1 MILTPNEIA
10 YLSASFKGENPL
22 SLFSNITK
30 SPEGNEYKTLSDKG
44 IIVNNAY
51 EAKALDLLM
60 LLTKPEKCSRLII
73 QNPFF
78 VTEKY
83 TYKTGNRLVL
93 AENNKGAFE
102 ISEMADLTQL
112 ILSVSE
118 FVSMSKIKTTDITEL
133 FSPDELIVL
142 LAVIDIYRKRTLG
155 GYIGSGENE
164 IKLTEEEISAELADG
179 FANGLA
185 KSVINNYKLK
195 RLQIGTLGGLIA
207 SLVKKGCIKAGAEI
221 ELTPVW
227 AVFAKNFLIPE
238 TILLYE
244 MFELDTDGKMM
255 AESTLAITAGIHDIF
270 SLTFDRETFKF
281 ETLAAAELIR
291 AVEATLECPSFEKA
305 TPSPAQATPTAA
317 PAPAAGGARMAPPP
331 AAVRPAAPA
340 QPGAAQ
346 PAADGSWKCKCGT
359 VNKGNFCVNC
369 GSRKS

>member
-1 MILTPNEIA
+1 MILTPNEIS
-10 YLSASFKGENPL
+10 YLSASFKGQNPL
-22 SLFSNITK
+22 SLFTNITK
-30 SPEGNEYKTLSDKG
+30 TPEGNEYKTLSDKG

-73 QNPFF
+73 QNPFC
-78 VTEKY
+78 VVEKY
-83 TYKTGNRLVL
+83 TYKIGSRLIL
-93 AENNKGAFE
+93 AENNNGTFE
-102 ISEMADLTQL
+102 ISEPGDLTQL

-142 LAVIDIYRKRTLG
+142 LAVIDIYRKRALG
-155 GYIGSGENE
+155 GYIGEGKHE

-179 FANGLA
+179 FVNGLA

-195 RLQIGTLGGLIA
+195 RLEIGTLGGLIA
-207 SLVKKGCIKAGAEI
+207 SLVKKGCLKAGAEI

-238 TILLYE
+238 TMLLYE
-244 MFELDTDGKMM
+244 MFELDADGKMM

-305 TPSPAQATPTAA
+305 VSSPVQAPVAA
-317 PAPAAGGARMAPPP
+317 PAPA
-331 AAVRPAAPA
+331 PA
-340 QPGAAQ
+340 QAA
-346 PAADGSWKCKCGT
+346 GSWKCRCGA
-359 VNKGNFCVNC
+359 VNKGNFCINC
-369 GSRKS
+369 GSRKP